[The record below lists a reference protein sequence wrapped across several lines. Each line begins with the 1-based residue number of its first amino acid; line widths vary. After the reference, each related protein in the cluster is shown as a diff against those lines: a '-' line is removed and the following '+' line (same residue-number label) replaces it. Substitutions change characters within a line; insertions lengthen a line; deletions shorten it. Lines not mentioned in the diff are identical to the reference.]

1 MNGCVMLQVSQASA
15 LSFISPK
22 PYTLVHQPCTL
33 HIKSYTP
40 LSCTCTT
47 HTDLPGSTGLL
58 SPTQRVWLATV
69 HTCLI
74 CQHQAG
80 VKLANLKWGMVGQP
94 NRPHPDSCSIPQPTL
109 QAYPQQA
116 SGTIPHPDPYII
128 PLRPFNHTPSKPL
141 APYPTQTLESYP
153 IRPFNHTPRG

>member
-94 NRPHPDSCSIPQPTL
+94 NRPHPDSYSIPHPTL
-109 QAYPQQA
+109 SIIPPASLWHHTPSRPLYHTPQTLQSYPQQA
-116 SGTIPHPDPYII
+116 PGTIPHPDP
-128 PLRPFNHTPSKPL
+128 
-141 APYPTQTLESYP
+141 
-153 IRPFNHTPRG
+153 